1 MKSKYK
7 FLSVTISLLGMIFT
21 GCNNA
26 EYDIRD
32 NSVYIAEATTA
43 KTVNVAMET
52 AGADVNIVVR
62 LAKQLDYDVT
72 VSIGL
77 DEGLIEDYNAKNSTE
92 YALVPSEYFSISDAS
107 VTIPAG
113 NISTTLEV
121 HIDNFD
127 TKGKLYALPVVIEN
141 VTEGDISLSATQSQ
155 LLYLIAKPL
164 IVSVPVMSGYTG
176 EGVKIRPDQDWGLYV
191 EEWTIEAW
199 IRMSAYSRN
208 NQAIFGNGS
217 KLTEV
222 YIRFGDANAPYNYLQ
237 IKTLGGQVQTERD
250 LIGDRWYHWAFVYD
264 GTTLSIY
271 RDGELNIKFNPPA
284 PQGPGGTVEFQ
295 SLTMIGSGST
305 YFPDDCAMSQV
316 RFWKVARSAAQ
327 IKNNMYYEV
336 DPTNTDLIG
345 YWPMD
350 EGSGNTFTDI
360 TGNGNDAVAGS
371 NIIQRW
377 ENNVRFDQQ

>member
-7 FLSVTISLLGMIFT
+7 FLSVTIALLGMIFT

-113 NISTTLEV
+113 NISTTLKV
-121 HIDNFD
+121 HIENFD
-127 TKGKLYALPVVIEN
+127 TQGKLYALPVVIKD
-141 VTEGDISLSATQSQ
+141 VTEGEISRSATQSQ

-164 IVSVPVMSGYTG
+164 IVSVPVMTGYDD
-176 EGVKIRPDQDWGLYV
+176 EGVKIHPDQDWNLRT
-191 EEWTIEAW
+191 EKWTIEAW
-199 IRMSAYSRN
+199 VRMSAYSRN
-208 NQAIFGNGS
+208 NQAIFSNWGDG
-217 KLTEV
+217 LTEV

-237 IKTLGGQVQTERD
+237 IKTLGG
-250 LIGDRWYHWAFVYD
+250 
-264 GTTLSIY
+264 
-271 RDGELNIKFNPPA
+271 
-284 PQGPGGTVEFQ
+284 
-295 SLTMIGSGST
+295 
-305 YFPDDCAMSQV
+305 
-316 RFWKVARSAAQ
+316 
-327 IKNNMYYEV
+327 
-336 DPTNTDLIG
+336 
-345 YWPMD
+345 
-350 EGSGNTFTDI
+350 
-360 TGNGNDAVAGS
+360 
-371 NIIQRW
+371 
-377 ENNVRFDQQ
+377 